1 VTIRLRVTGLNIVT
15 GTNVSDL
22 TYRVGSPAIVLKAPE
37 YTLEP
42 ENANLDS
49 LHELG
54 PNTPSFVTLMGN
66 PSGPVQI

>member
-22 TYRVGSPAIVLKAPE
+22 TYRVGSPAVVLTSPE

-42 ENANLDS
+42 ANANLDS

-54 PNTPSFVTLMGN
+54 PTTPSFVTLLGG
-66 PSGPVQI
+66 PSSPVQI

>member
-1 VTIRLRVTGLNIVT
+1 MTIRLRVTGLNIVT
-15 GTNVSDL
+15 GTNISDL
-22 TYRVGSPAIVLKAPE
+22 SYRVGLLAIVLTAPE

-42 ENANLDS
+42 ANANLDS

-54 PNTPSFVTLMGN
+54 PTTPAFVKLLGG